1 MEILLPWSAL
11 LPPAGVALGLRCP
24 SPASVCFSLQWV
36 DASLETT
43 LSMNGLGGSQLSRLL
58 PPHHAWPTR
67 AFIRGLSVPPCRG
80 GEGEAGEDEAA
91 RPQAV
96 QAGARLPS
104 RRLRQ
109 GRVGRAGQGGSRTT
123 VSLRLQSCGL
133 GPVIALLLSPLP
145 GFLDWVPKKMQR
157 VGCVELL
164 NTVQRRVQPRLHVFG
179 HIHEGQRGWGPY
191 LQGAGR
197 LIGPSGGLSHLP

>member
-24 SPASVCFSLQWV
+24 SLASVCFSLQWV

-67 AFIRGLSVPPCRG
+67 AFISGLSVPPCRG

-96 QAGARLPS
+96 RAGARLPS
-104 RRLRQ
+104 WRLRQ
-109 GRVGRAGQGGSRTT
+109 GRVGRAGQGGSRATLRPGPRHCPPA
-123 VSLRLQSCGL
+123 VSPARLPGL
-133 GPVIALLLSPLP
+133 GPQEDA
-145 GFLDWVPKKMQR
+145 
-157 VGCVELL
+157 
-164 NTVQRRVQPRLHVFG
+164 
-179 HIHEGQRGWGPY
+179 
-191 LQGAGR
+191 A
-197 LIGPSGGLSHLP
+197 GGLRGATQHGAKARPAAAACLRPHP